1 MAFPDS
7 MPYRLAPYTGRKGYS
22 ICPNCERRSFTRYID
37 TKTGDVLEDDKL
49 GWCNHRVSCTE
60 HNSPYQRQAGEYS
73 YAKQMWLEERRG
85 AVPARTTRQV
95 VKPVHTPIST
105 PKQLAIIPQDIY
117 HASLND
123 KQYERNAFAKLL
135 YAHIG
140 VGAANEL
147 LKQFRVGTSSHWL
160 GACVFWVIDEHERV
174 RGGKIMLFG
183 PDGHRVKQPKSCIT
197 WAHTALS
204 DKLKREQ
211 KPLPSWLAEY
221 ENATGKGSSLFGLPQ
236 FFAAPRYKTVAIV
249 ESPKTAILATAFFPQ
264 FTWLATMG
272 LSNLT
277 EDRLV
282 PLRGRRIVLWPDANA
297 LSIWQTAAVKLRRLG
312 FNIQVSERLEQIV
325 TEEERQKGFDL
336 ADVFLKR
343 GKGYPPSWDK
353 KL

>member
-1 MAFPDS
+1 MAFPNS
-7 MPYRLAPYTGRKGYS
+7 LPFRLAPYAGSKGYT
-22 ICPNCERRSFTRYID
+22 ICPNCERRSFTRYLN
-37 TKTGDVLEDDKL
+37 TETGELLPDDF
-49 GWCNHRVSCTE
+49 GWCNHQVSCGKHT
-60 HNSPYQRQAGEYS
+60 SPYQQQAGEYS
-73 YAKQMWLEERRG
+73 YAKQLWLKERRG
-85 AVPARTTRQV
+85 AGAERIARQV
-95 VKPVHTPIST
+95 VKPAHISIST
-105 PKQLAIIPQDIY
+105 PKQLAIIPLDIY
-117 HASLND
+117 QASLND

-135 YAHIG
+135 YEHLG

-147 LKQFRVGTSSHWL
+147 LKQFRVGTSSHWP

-174 RGGKIMLFG
+174 RGGKVMLYG

-197 WAHTALS
+197 WVHAALS
-204 DKLKREQ
+204 NKLKRER
-211 KPLPSWLAEY
+211 KSLPSWLTEY

-236 FFAAPRYKTVAIV
+236 FCAAPRHKTVAIV

-264 FTWLATMG
+264 YTWLATMG

-297 LSIWQTAAVKLRRLG
+297 LSIWQTAAIKLRRLG

-325 TEEERQKGFDL
+325 TEEERQRGFDL

-343 GKGYPPSWDK
+343 GKGYPPNWDK
-353 KL
+353 KM